1 MNVFVAQ
8 PEFTVEEEDLL
19 VFPSVHDGEARTIE
33 QNQAEF
39 TLAAQDE
46 TSEPMIVP
54 GGLVE
59 FAIQELGAT
68 LVCVEEYI
76 VEE

>member
-8 PEFTVEEEDLL
+8 SEFTVEEEDLL

-33 QNQAEF
+33 QDQAEF
-39 TLAAQDE
+39 ALTAQDD
-46 TSEPMIVP
+46 TLEPAIVP